1 MDHLRLLQLHELAGG
16 RGRAEDA
23 GGPPILRG
31 FTVLGGCAV
40 FFG

>member
-1 MDHLRLLQLHELAGG
+1 VEITLR
-16 RGRAEDA
+16 RGDEA

-40 FFG
+40 IFG